1 MQFFEYKKGQVH
13 PRDYPSTTEI
23 FHETEC
29 FLIYAK
35 NQKDAE
41 KIAKEHLDGKPLTD
55 MIKFQWKPDVTYAV
69 IPHVAL

>member
-35 NQKDAE
+35 NQKDA
-41 KIAKEHLDGKPLTD
+41 KRAANDHLNGKPLTD
-55 MIKFQWKPDVTYAV
+55 LTDFRWKPDVTYAI